1 MKNGTCICLTKYDYM
16 HFVYKS
22 NFCTFN
28 FFGGNF
34 RHTAHLTEQDYVPP
48 TNQQT
53 YASSGI

>member
-1 MKNGTCICLTKYDYM
+1 MVHVFAYKKYDYM